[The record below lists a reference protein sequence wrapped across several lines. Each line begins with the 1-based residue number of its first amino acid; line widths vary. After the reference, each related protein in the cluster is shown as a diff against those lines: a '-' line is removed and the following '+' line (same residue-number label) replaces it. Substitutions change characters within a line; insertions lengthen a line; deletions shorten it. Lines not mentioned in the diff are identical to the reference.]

1 MNWHL
6 WAIAVFPLLICVEG
20 ANNWAQLA
28 GERAQNTATPYTPE
42 QWQKNMWSGRWG
54 HAIVVFNQ
62 SITRSYLTEEENSE
76 RAQGA
81 NPVIILLG
89 GDDSLPNITS
99 AMETGMTTGKLRN
112 DVWLGELTSGSQA
125 SWQVDDRYFVDD
137 KLLNP
142 QLIRSQ
148 MTWREATPGR
158 IAPATWSSGPRFSE
172 PLSNDEWIA
181 CQESII
187 DKMDYTLLLPDRT
200 FCDEPPH
207 FCYKDM
213 NIPGCHAQGIWKKD
227 NMWSPRRGHGAVV
240 ANDKIVVIGGRARE
254 YARLQNNKLVGGL
267 GNQKRIET
275 VQEHSTIREENVL
288 KNDIWD
294 SDDGVNWK
302 LVNPGCRDPQEDV
315 LLQTEVWSRD
325 SSDPQNTTLV
335 GSAGSKCYKSSECY
349 GVAECKVLGNN
360 TREKV
365 CVCPMFSPRENH
377 AVTIQ
382 HRFSVQDDD
391 SVISQDVIY
400 VVGGFINVKQAFCAN
415 RSCGPADGYK
425 LAMDDA
431 WMSSDRG
438 VTWIQIKKAFGSSN
452 NAYIGRGSHKAV
464 VVEDRLM
471 IFGGETF
478 NPVARHTTY
487 LNDVWQV
494 SLPTDPCCEGCVT
507 DTSCLPNDSD
517 WNMLTSNAEW
527 HERSGH
533 TVVYEPPS
541 SNNAFRH
548 RVYLMGGKDA
558 TDIFSD
564 VWMWS
569 LDPDE
574 EWINDIVQL
583 ETTNSSENQ
592 ASDAFVSVVSPLSKL
607 KRYHLP
613 LVGTDGQL
621 SKFTPHVRHSIVDQS
636 DLDVM
641 ESVGV
646 RTVGDLVSADLYTI
660 LKLRGFDYPGRAVT
674 AVPNI
679 CLLREVAISLV
690 KKCSVTAPTNSRVDD
705 GWKTEKLQI
714 ELASKS
720 SFCGVGDDTKPCERG
735 DWDGCS
741 PIPDVSVVDV
751 FGLGDVDVPQG
762 LHNVSSIIQET
773 FCLQVPASRYMG
785 AAEFIDSKVV
795 VMGGVGHDDMILHR
809 DSWTRD
815 EKNPKAVI
823 TTQPRFRS
831 PQFQFYFD
839 SNEAGAHV
847 FEYKIMRDETDIT
860 PWLITTKQ
868 RGVNVAWLD
877 NKKGGP
883 GRGWY
888 TLYVRAVDPAG
899 NRDALF
905 STQANVYRWYYVPP
919 IPYGVVSGCIVTALL
934 LIVAV
939 YFEHRRRKRRAIIRK
954 FELRRLRR
962 KFKLKSEND
971 TTFASTGHSGRD
983 GPSSNSH
990 QSSSRRRHHSRREER
1005 SNHEG
1010 SHSRSRHSHSH
1021 RSKSRS
1027 TGHARTES
1035 HVRRRKRRSAQ
1046 EEEERLARRRER
1058 DKYLGEY
1065 YPNMSTRR

>member
-1 MNWHL
+1 MPMNWHL
-6 WAIAVFPLLICVEG
+6 VAIVSLTWLVCANG

-42 QWQKNMWSGRWG
+42 QWQNNMWPGRWG

-81 NPVIILLG
+81 NPVVVLLG
-89 GDDSLPNITS
+89 GDDSLPNVNA
-99 AMETGMTTGKLRN
+99 AMKSGLNTGKLRN
-112 DVWLGELTSGSQA
+112 DVWIGELASGSQA

-137 KLLNP
+137 KLFNP

-158 IAPATWSSGPRFSE
+158 IAPATWLSGPRLSE

-181 CQESII
+181 CQDSIM
-187 DKMDYTLLLPDRT
+187 DKMDYTLLLLDPT
-200 FCDEPPH
+200 FCDEPPQ
-207 FCYKDM
+207 FCYEDM

-254 YARLQNNKLVGGL
+254 YARLQNNMLVGGL
-267 GNQKRIET
+267 GSQKRIET
-275 VQEHSTIREENVL
+275 VREHSTIREEQVL

-315 LLQTEVWSRD
+315 LLQTEVWSRNISD
-325 SSDPQNTTLV
+325 SQMTKLV

-349 GVAECKVLGNN
+349 GVAECKVLGDN

-377 AVTIQ
+377 AVAIQ
-382 HRFSVQDDD
+382 HRFAVQDDG

-415 RSCGPADGYK
+415 SSCGPSDGYK

-431 WMSSDRG
+431 WMSSDGG
-438 VTWIQIKKAFGSSN
+438 VTWIQIKKAFGNNN
-452 NAYIGRGSHKAV
+452 NAFIGRGGHKAV

-494 SLPTDPCCEGCVT
+494 PLPTEPCCEGCAAY
-507 DTSCLPNDSD
+507 DSCLPNYAD

-527 HERSGH
+527 RERSGH

-548 RVYLMGGKDA
+548 RVYLMGGKNA

-564 VWMWS
+564 VWTWG
-569 LDPDE
+569 LDPDDK
-574 EWINDIVQL
+574 WNNDVQL
-583 ETTNSSENQ
+583 VKTSNSSEKQ
-592 ASDAFVSVVSPLSKL
+592 ANVAFVSVTSPLSKL
-607 KRYHLP
+607 KRFYLP

-621 SKFTPHVRHSIVDQS
+621 SNFTSHVSRSFVDLN

-641 ESVGV
+641 AAVGV
-646 RTVGDLVSADLYTI
+646 KTVGDLVSADLYTI
-660 LKLRGFDYPGRAVT
+660 LKLRGFDYPGRTVT
-674 AVPNI
+674 AVPNL

-690 KKCSVTAPTNSRVDD
+690 KKCSVITEPTNLQVDD
-705 GWKTEKLQI
+705 GWKIGKLQT
-714 ELASKS
+714 ESESKS
-720 SFCGVGDDTKPCERG
+720 TLCGVGEGTKPCERG

-741 PIPDVSVVDV
+741 PIPDVSIVDV
-751 FGLGDVDVPQG
+751 FGLGDVDVPQL

-773 FCLQVPASRYMG
+773 FCLQIPGSRYMG

-795 VMGGVGHDDMILHR
+795 VMGGIGLGDMILHR

-815 EKNPKAVI
+815 EQNPKAVI
-823 TTQPRFRS
+823 TTKPRSHS
-831 PQFQFYFD
+831 PQFQFFFD

-868 RGVNVAWLD
+868 RGVDVAWLD

-888 TLYVRAVDPAG
+888 TLYVRSVDPAG

-934 LIVAV
+934 LIVAI

-954 FELRRLRR
+954 FELRRQRR
-962 KFKLKSEND
+962 KFKLKSENNAL
-971 TTFASTGHSGRD
+971 FASTGHRGKA

-990 QSSSRRRHHSRREER
+990 QSSRRRY
-1005 SNHEG
+1005 SNHDG
-1010 SHSRSRHSHSH
+1010 SHSRSRHSRSH

-1027 TGHARTES
+1027 TGHHARTQS
-1035 HVRRRKRRSAQ
+1035 HVRRRKRRSAR
-1046 EEEERLARRRER
+1046 EEEDRLARRRER

-1065 YPNMSTRR
+1065 YR

>member
-1 MNWHL
+1 MNWVV
-6 WAIAVFPLLICVEG
+6 AIVLLTFRLCVEG
-20 ANNWAQLA
+20 TNNWAQLA
-28 GERAQNTATPYTPE
+28 GEKAQNTATPYTPE
-42 QWQKNMWSGRWG
+42 KWQKNMWTGRWG
-54 HAIVVFNQ
+54 HSIVVFNQ

-76 RAQGA
+76 RARGA
-81 NPVIILLG
+81 NPVIVLLG

-99 AMETGMTTGKLRN
+99 AVRSGMTTGKLRN
-112 DVWLGELTSGSQA
+112 DVWIGALTSGSQA
-125 SWQVDDRYFVDD
+125 SWQVDDRYFVDN
-137 KLLNP
+137 KLFNP

-158 IAPATWSSGPRFSE
+158 IAPATWPSGPKLSE
-172 PLSNDEWIA
+172 PMTNDEWIA

-187 DKMDYTLLLPDRT
+187 DKMDYTLLLLDPT

-254 YARLQNNKLVGGL
+254 YARLQDSKLVGGL
-267 GNQKRIET
+267 GSQKRIET
-275 VQEHSTIREENVL
+275 VREHSTIREEHRL
-288 KNDIWD
+288 KNDVWD

-325 SSDPQNTTLV
+325 LSNPHMTKLV

-349 GVAECKVLGNN
+349 GVAECKTLGNN

-377 AVTIQ
+377 AVAIQ
-382 HRFSVQDDD
+382 HRFSVQDDG
-391 SVISQDVIY
+391 SVIAQDVIY
-400 VVGGFINVKQAFCAN
+400 VVGGFINVKQTFCAN
-415 RSCGPADGYK
+415 NSCGPADGYK
-425 LAMDDA
+425 LAVDDA
-431 WMSSDRG
+431 WMSSDGG
-438 VTWIQIKKAFGSSN
+438 VTWTQIKKAFGKIN
-452 NAYIGRGSHKAV
+452 DAFIGRGNHKMLV
-464 VVEDRLM
+464 VSDRLL

-478 NPVARHTTY
+478 NPVARQTAY

-494 SLPTDPCCEGCVT
+494 SLPTEPCCEGCVG
-507 DTSCLPNDSD
+507 DAPCYPKDSD
-517 WNMLTSNAEW
+517 WNMIRTNAEW
-527 HERSGH
+527 HARSGH

-548 RVYLMGGKDA
+548 IVYLMGGKND
-558 TDIFSD
+558 TTIFSD
-564 VWMWS
+564 VWTWD
-569 LDPDE
+569 LDPDD
-574 EWINDIVQL
+574 EWECDVNEL
-583 ETTNSSENQ
+583 EKEDSN
-592 ASDAFVSVVSPLSKL
+592 AFVSIASPLSKL
-607 KRYHLP
+607 KRFHLP
-613 LVGTDGQL
+613 TVDQL
-621 SKFTPHVRHSIVDQS
+621 SNFSPHVPYSIVDQT

-646 RTVGDLVSADLYTI
+646 KTVGDLVSADSYTI
-660 LKLRGFDYPGRAVT
+660 LKSRGFDYTGRTAT
-674 AVPNI
+674 AVPNL
-679 CLLREVAISLV
+679 CLLREIALSLV
-690 KKCSVTAPTNSRVDD
+690 KKCSVREPANSRVED
-705 GWKTEKLQI
+705 GWKSVKFQTDSI
-714 ELASKS
+714 PKS
-720 SFCGVGDDTKPCERG
+720 SLCGVGEDTKPCNRG

-741 PIPDVSVVDV
+741 PIRDVSLVDV
-751 FGLGDVDVPQG
+751 FGLGDVDVPQV
-762 LHNVSSIIQET
+762 LHNVSNITQEV
-773 FCLQVPASRYMG
+773 FCLQVPGSRYMG

-795 VMGGVGHDDMILHR
+795 VMGGVGRGDMMLHR

-815 EKNPKAVI
+815 DKSPKTVI
-823 TTQPRFRS
+823 TTKPRSRS
-831 PQFQFYFD
+831 PQFQFFFD

-847 FEYKIMRDETDIT
+847 FEYKIMRYDTEIT
-860 PWLITTKQ
+860 PWLITTKR
-868 RGVNVAWLD
+868 RGVDVAWLD

-899 NRDALF
+899 NRDDFF

-934 LIVAV
+934 VVVAV

-962 KFKLKSEND
+962 KFKLKSENE
-971 TTFASTGHSGRD
+971 TPFSSRAR
-983 GPSSNSH
+983 PSSNSNSH
-990 QSSSRRRHHSRREER
+990 PSRRRHGHEDQR
-1005 SNHEG
+1005 SK
-1010 SHSRSRHSHSH
+1010 SRHSRHS
-1021 RSKSRS
+1021 SRS
-1027 TGHARTES
+1027 TGHA
-1035 HVRRRKRRSAQ
+1035 HVRRRKRRTAR

-1058 DKYLGEY
+1058 DRYFGGEY
-1065 YPNMSTRR
+1065 YR

>member
-1 MNWHL
+1 MYWHL
-6 WAIAVFPLLICVEG
+6 CAIVFLTGLLICVNG

-42 QWQKNMWSGRWG
+42 KWQNNMWSGRWG
-54 HAIVVFNQ
+54 HSVVVFNQ

-81 NPVIILLG
+81 NPVLVLLG
-89 GDDSLPNITS
+89 GDDSLPSTS
-99 AMETGMTTGKLRN
+99 AAMKSGVTTGKLRN
-112 DVWLGELTSGSQA
+112 DVWIGELASRSQA
-125 SWQVDDRYFVDD
+125 SWEVDDRYFVDD

-148 MTWREATPGR
+148 MTWRETTPGR
-158 IAPATWSSGPRFSE
+158 IAPATWLSGPRFSE

-181 CQESII
+181 CQESIM
-187 DKMDYTLLLPDRT
+187 DKMDYTLILPDPT
-200 FCDEPPH
+200 FCDEPPQ
-207 FCYKDM
+207 FCYENM
-213 NIPGCHAQGIWKKD
+213 NIPGCHPQGMWKKD

-254 YARLQNNKLVGGL
+254 YARLQNDMLVGGL
-267 GNQKRIET
+267 GSQKRIDT
-275 VQEHSTIREENVL
+275 VREYSTIREEQVL

-294 SDDGVNWK
+294 SDDGVSWK

-325 SSDPQNTTLV
+325 VSDPQMTKLV
-335 GSAGSKCYKSSECY
+335 GSAGSKCYRSSECY

-377 AVTIQ
+377 AVAIQ
-382 HRFSVQDDD
+382 HRFSVQDDG

-400 VVGGFINVKQAFCAN
+400 VVGGFINVKQAFCAKS
-415 RSCGPADGYK
+415 SCGPSDGYK

-431 WMSSDRG
+431 WMSSDG
-438 VTWIQIKKAFGSSN
+438 GITWIQIKKAFDNSDT
-452 NAYIGRGSHKAV
+452 AFIGRGGHKVV
-464 VVEDRLM
+464 VVEDKLM
-471 IFGGETF
+471 IFGGEMF
-478 NPVARHTTY
+478 NPVAKHTAY

-494 SLPTDPCCEGCVT
+494 SLPTEPCCESCVT
-507 DTSCLPNDSD
+507 DASCLPKDSD

-527 HERSGH
+527 RERSGH

-548 RVYLMGGKDA
+548 LVYLMGGKNA
-558 TDIFSD
+558 TDVFSD
-564 VWMWS
+564 VWTWG

-574 EWINDIVQL
+574 EWKNDVQL
-583 ETTNSSENQ
+583 EAFNSSEKQ
-592 ASDAFVSVVSPLSKL
+592 VSDAFVSVSSPLSKL
-607 KRYHLP
+607 KRFNLP

-621 SKFTPHVRHSIVDQS
+621 SNFTSHVHHSIVDET
-636 DLDVM
+636 DLLVM

-646 RTVGDLVSADLYTI
+646 KTVGDLVSADLYTI
-660 LKLRGFDYPGRAVT
+660 LKLRGFDYPGKTAT
-674 AVPNI
+674 AVQNL
-679 CLLREVAISLV
+679 CLLREIAISLV
-690 KKCSVTAPTNSRVDD
+690 KKCSVTEPTNLQVDD
-705 GWKTEKLQI
+705 GWKTVKLLTKSI
-714 ELASKS
+714 SKS
-720 SFCGVGDDTKPCERG
+720 PLCGVREDTRPCESG

-741 PIPDVSVVDV
+741 PIPGVSVADV
-751 FGLGDVDVPQG
+751 FGLGDVDVPQVF
-762 LHNVSSIIQET
+762 HNVSNIIQET
-773 FCLQVPASRYMG
+773 FCLQVPGSRYLG
-785 AAEFIDSKVV
+785 AADFIDSKVV
-795 VMGGVGHDDMILHR
+795 VMGGVGLDDIILHH

-823 TTQPRFRS
+823 TTKPRSRS
-831 PQFQFYFD
+831 PQFQFFFD

-860 PWLITTKQ
+860 PWLITTKH
-868 RGVNVAWLD
+868 RGVDVAWLD

-899 NRDALF
+899 NRDAFF
-905 STQANVYRWYYVPP
+905 STQSNVYRWYYVPP

-934 LIVAV
+934 IIVAT
-939 YFEHRRRKRRAIIRK
+939 YFEHRRRKRRDIVRK

-962 KFKLKSEND
+962 KFKLKSEKD
-971 TTFASTGHSGRD
+971 APASMGHSLKAE
-983 GPSSNSH
+983 PSSTSH
-990 QSSSRRRHHSRREER
+990 QSSSRRRRHTHRQER
-1005 SNHEG
+1005 SNNDG
-1010 SHSRSRHSHSH
+1010 SHSRSRHSHSR

-1027 TGHARTES
+1027 TGHARTGS
-1035 HVRRRKRRSAQ
+1035 QVRRRKRRSTR

-1065 YPNMSTRR
+1065 YR